1 MMKRIYLLAAL
12 AFGTIGAQAQYV
24 SLNTTELAKLKQLVA
39 TDASAKA
46 RFTEQQKTADA
57 ALNDTPNPIDT
68 IHTEGRLQGDPKK
81 AASWESFKDM
91 HKMYALALV
100 YRTSGD
106 KKYLNKAIAFLTA
119 WSQKNVPN
127 GDPIDDT
134 NLDPA
139 VEAYDLIK
147 ADIDPA
153 SNKLITAWLA
163 QTAQMEINKM
173 KVGKETSYNNWHS
186 HRLKEVG
193 EVGFALN
200 NKKYIDFAVDGIKTQ
215 ISKNLLPDGSSID
228 FKLRDALHYHTYDL
242 EPLTKLA
249 IIIKRATGTD
259 FYNYESPE
267 QTSLKKS
274 TEWLLPFITGAK
286 THGEFVNSTVP
297 FDKKRAA
304 NGEKG
309 YAAGTLFEPKNGM
322 GALLLAEY
330 FYPDAINLIQ
340 KLKKTDESFPEWQL
354 VLNKV
359 KR

>member
-1 MMKRIYLLAAL
+1 MKRIYLFVAM
-12 AFGTIGAQAQYV
+12 AFGAFTAQAQFV
-24 SLNTTELAKLKQLVA
+24 SLNKTELGKLKQLCA

-46 RFTEQQKTADA
+46 RLGEWQKAADA

-91 HKMYALALV
+91 RKMYALALI
-100 YRTSGD
+100 YRVNGD
-106 KKYLNKAIAFLTA
+106 KKYLNKAIDFLAA
-119 WSQKNVPN
+119 WSKKNIPN

-153 SNKLITAWLA
+153 NNKLIAAWLA
-163 QTAQMEINKM
+163 QTAQVEINKM

-193 EVGFALN
+193 EIGYALN
-200 NKKYIDFAVDGIKTQ
+200 DKKYIDFATDGIKTQ
-215 ISKNLLPDGSSID
+215 IGRNLLPDGSSID
-228 FKLRDALHYHTYDL
+228 FLLRDALHYHTYDL

-249 IIIKRATGTD
+249 TIIKRATGVDYYT
-259 FYNYESPE
+259 YESPE

-286 THGEFVNSTVP
+286 THGEFVNSKVA
-297 FDKKRAA
+297 FDKKRAD

-309 YAAGTLFEPKNGM
+309 YKAGTLFEPRNGM
-322 GALLLAEY
+322 GVLLLVEY

-340 KLKKTDESFPEWQL
+340 KLKATDESYPDWQL

-359 KR
+359 RR

>member
-1 MMKRIYLLAAL
+1 MKSIYLLAAL
-12 AFGTIGAQAQYV
+12 AFCAVGARAQFV
-24 SLNTTELAKLKQLVA
+24 SLNTTEITKLKQLTA
-39 TDASAKA
+39 SDASAKA
-46 RFTEQQKTADA
+46 RFNEQLKAADA
-57 ALNDTPNPIDT
+57 ALSDTPNPIDT

-81 AASWESFKDM
+81 TASWEAFKDM
-91 HKMYALALV
+91 HKMYALALI
-100 YRTSGD
+100 YRTNGD
-106 KKYLNKAIAFLTA
+106 KKYLNKAVAFLSA

-139 VEAYDLIK
+139 VETYDLIK
-147 ADIDPA
+147 ADIDA
-153 SNKLITAWLA
+153 TSNKLITDWLA

-193 EVGFALN
+193 EIGFAIN
-200 NKKYIDFAVDGIKTQ
+200 NKKYIDFAVEGIKTQ

-249 IIIKRATGTD
+249 IIIKRATGVD
-259 FYNYESPE
+259 YYVYESPE

-274 TEWLLPFITGAK
+274 TDWLVPFISGKK
-286 THGEFVNSTVP
+286 THGEFVNSTVA

-309 YAAGTLFEPKNGM
+309 YAAGTLFEPKNGI

-340 KLKKTDESFPEWQL
+340 KVKGTTESFPDWQL